1 VLIRSHRAALVCT
14 LHDMHLAFYRTVVGQ
29 GGVFTTEQARDDHSE
44 LEIRRHLRA
53 GRWRRTPW
61 RGVLVDADLPD
72 HPAVL
77 VRAAALLLGGD
88 LVACRTTAALLHG
101 FDLGLPGPVHF
112 LGPARVR
119 DTRRPGIDV
128 HPSHLGTD
136 DAVLVAGVWCTPAAR
151 TACEVVRTSRTVDG
165 LATLDL
171 ALRVAACTA
180 DELAAAE
187 HAQEGQRGVLHL
199 RRVLPLASP
208 LPESPMESRARWRY
222 VEGGLPAPTP
232 QVPVGRRFLDLGWD
246 GERVGGEYDGLEAH
260 MTREQLRADRARHNE
275 VTAEGWTLLHLTDH
289 DVFRAPQQMV
299 RAAARALRIPDPP
312 RLRHLRPAPPI
323 RQAPIGPTTVR
334 RPTRR

>member
-1 VLIRSHRAALVCT
+1 
-14 LHDMHLAFYRTVVGQ
+14 MHLAFYRTVVRQ
-29 GGVFTTEQARDDHSE
+29 GGVFTTEQARSDHTE
-44 LEIRRHLRA
+44 LEVRRHLRA

-72 HPAVL
+72 VPAVL
-77 VRAAALLLGGD
+77 VRAASLLLGGD

-101 FDLGLPGPVHF
+101 FDLGLPGPLHF
-112 LGPARVR
+112 LGPESVR

-128 HPSHLGTD
+128 HPSHLGTG

-151 TACEVVRTSRTVDG
+151 TACEVVRTSRRVDG

-187 HAQEGQRGVLHL
+187 PDQEGQRGVLHL
-199 RRVLPLASP
+199 RRLLPLASP

-222 VEGGLPAPTP
+222 VEGGLPVPEP
-232 QVPVGRRFLDLGWD
+232 QVAVGSRFLDVGW
-246 GERVGGEYDGLEAH
+246 GEEQVGGEYDGLEAH

-275 VTAEGWTLLHLTDH
+275 VTARGWTLLHLTDH
-289 DVFRAPQQMV
+289 DVYRVPQQMV
-299 RAAARALRIPDPP
+299 RAAARALRIAEPP
-312 RLRHLRPAPPI
+312 EVRHLRPTPPVPGTRARPAAP
-323 RQAPIGPTTVR
+323 A
-334 RPTRR
+334 RPTSR